1 MHLKRIKIVTFVS
14 LYCFFLL
21 LLFSEGFISDFQEMR
36 RSMLVNSS
44 LDKTE
49 TLHISKRIWNT
60 FSDTNE
66 INFKGHY
73 YDVKSFSYANETVK
87 VVAYK
92 DSFELLLK
100 AITKNLN
107 AKNKKT
113 HSIISKKPFV
123 FYFVNNSPLVFFNTY
138 NSNDNKLYHYNLDLK
153 NNYSFSLFR
162 PPTLV

>member
-21 LLFSEGFISDFQEMR
+21 LLFSESFISDFQEMR
-36 RSMLVNSS
+36 RNVLLNSS
-44 LDKTE
+44 HDKTE
-49 TLHISKRIWNT
+49 TLHIPKTIWNT

-73 YDVKSFSYANETVK
+73 YDVKSFSYNNEMVK
-87 VVAYK
+87 VVAFK
-92 DSFELLLK
+92 DTFEVLLK

-107 AKNKKT
+107 SKNKKS
-113 HSIISKKPFV
+113 HSVASKKPFV
-123 FYFVNNSPLVFFNTY
+123 FYFVNHSTLVFFKSN
-138 NSNDNKLYHYNLDLK
+138 NSNESKLFHLDLK
-153 NNYSFSLFR
+153 NNYIFSLFR